1 MIESWAEKYR
11 PKKIEDV
18 VGNFTAIRSIKKWAT
33 DWENDSPSRKGIVL
47 SGPAGSGKTSTA
59 LAIANTMGWEVIELN
74 ASDARSAG
82 AIEGVAL
89 RGSLFQSF
97 SNDGE
102 FNRRKLI
109 LIDEADHLY
118 ERGHQSK
125 NREKDYGDRG
135 GKRAIIKTLEET
147 KQPVVLTVNDLY
159 GLTKGAGAKIK
170 RMITNVKF
178 YPLDTEMVFK
188 SLKRIADNEKIKV
201 ENNVLDEL
209 AKRAKGDLRA
219 AINDF
224 QSIGQGRNELRLEDI
239 EEIGNRDNEYEMFET
254 LKIIFEKMEFDE
266 PRRAAFELDGTPNE
280 LSTWVV
286 DNLPY
291 VYRDS
296 YDRERAY
303 RRLAQ
308 ADLLLSRAVVKQRY
322 DLWGYATEL
331 ISSGVSLSKKN
342 PIARSDPRFPAWLRK
357 MASSRIGRIN
367 RDKLA
372 AKLGRILHVSKREIL
387 SNQIHVLR
395 KICLNDHDK
404 ASRIAGKANLT
415 KEELAFLLDCK
426 GSDGIVKGI
435 MDESEK
441 YREGKEIIKL
451 KNIPINKVEE
461 VEEKIQPKVDPK
473 QKNIFEF

>member
-1 MIESWAEKYR
+1 MIESWSEKYR

-18 VGNFTAIRSIKKWAT
+18 VGNTSAIRSIKKWAM
-33 DWENDSPSRKGIVL
+33 DWESGTPSKIGIVL

-59 LAIANTMGWEVIELN
+59 IALANTMGWDIVELN

-82 AIEGVAL
+82 AIEGIAL
-89 RGSLFQSF
+89 RGSLFQTF
-97 SNDGE
+97 SDEGE
-102 FNRRKLI
+102 FSKIKLI

-125 NREKDYGDRG
+125 KREKDYGDRG
-135 GKRAIIKTLEET
+135 GKRAIIKTLEEG
-147 KQPVVLTVNDLY
+147 KQPIVLTVNDLY

-170 RMITNVKF
+170 RMVTNVKF
-178 YPLDTEMVFK
+178 YPLNTEIVFK
-188 SLKRIADNEKIKV
+188 SLRKIADNEKIKV

-224 QSIGQGRNELRLEDI
+224 QSIGQGRDELRLEDI
-239 EEIGNRDNEYEMFET
+239 EDIGNRDIEFEMFET

-266 PRRAAFELDGTPNE
+266 PRRAAFELHSTPNE

-291 VYRDS
+291 IYKNP

-331 ISSGVSLSKKN
+331 ISSGVSLSKRK
-342 PIARSDPRFPAWLRK
+342 PIVRSDPRFPAWLRK

-372 AKLGRILHVSKREIL
+372 EKLGRILHVSKREIL
-387 SNQIHVLR
+387 SNQIYVLR
-395 KICLNDHDK
+395 RICLKDHNK
-404 ASRIAGKANLT
+404 AAKIAGKVDLT
-415 KEELAFLLDCK
+415 KEELVFLLDCK
-426 GSDGIVKGI
+426 SNDNIVKNI

-441 YREGKEIIKL
+441 YRGGKEIIKL
-451 KNIPINKVEE
+451 KNRPENMIEE
-461 VEEKIQPKVDPK
+461 VEEKIQPKADSK

>member
-1 MIESWAEKYR
+1 MK
-11 PKKIEDV
+11 
-18 VGNFTAIRSIKKWAT
+18 
-33 DWENDSPSRKGIVL
+33 
-47 SGPAGSGKTSTA
+47 
-59 LAIANTMGWEVIELN
+59 
-74 ASDARSAG
+74 
-82 AIEGVAL
+82 
-89 RGSLFQSF
+89 
-97 SNDGE
+97 
-102 FNRRKLI
+102 
-109 LIDEADHLY
+109 
-118 ERGHQSK
+118 
-125 NREKDYGDRG
+125 
-135 GKRAIIKTLEET
+135 
-147 KQPVVLTVNDLY
+147 
-159 GLTKGAGAKIK
+159 
-170 RMITNVKF
+170 
-178 YPLDTEMVFK
+178 
-188 SLKRIADNEKIKV
+188 
-201 ENNVLDEL
+201 
-209 AKRAKGDLRA
+209 
-219 AINDF
+219 
-224 QSIGQGRNELRLEDI
+224 LEDI

-266 PRRAAFELDGTPNE
+266 PRRAAFELDSTPNE

-331 ISSGVSLSKKN
+331 ISSGVSLSKKK

-387 SNQIHVLR
+387 SNQIPVLR

-404 ASRIAGKANLT
+404 TSKIAGKANLT

-426 GSDGIVKGI
+426 GSDGIVKKI
-435 MDESEK
+435 MDES
-441 YREGKEIIKL
+441 
-451 KNIPINKVEE
+451 
-461 VEEKIQPKVDPK
+461 
-473 QKNIFEF
+473 

>member
-1 MIESWAEKYR
+1 
-11 PKKIEDV
+11 
-18 VGNFTAIRSIKKWAT
+18 
-33 DWENDSPSRKGIVL
+33 
-47 SGPAGSGKTSTA
+47 
-59 LAIANTMGWEVIELN
+59 
-74 ASDARSAG
+74 
-82 AIEGVAL
+82 
-89 RGSLFQSF
+89 
-97 SNDGE
+97 
-102 FNRRKLI
+102 
-109 LIDEADHLY
+109 
-118 ERGHQSK
+118 
-125 NREKDYGDRG
+125 
-135 GKRAIIKTLEET
+135 
-147 KQPVVLTVNDLY
+147 
-159 GLTKGAGAKIK
+159 GAKIK

-224 QSIGQGRNELRLEDI
+224 QSIGQGRDELKLEDI

-266 PRRAAFELDGTPNE
+266 PRRAAFELDSTPNE

-372 AKLGRILHVSKREIL
+372 
-387 SNQIHVLR
+387 
-395 KICLNDHDK
+395 
-404 ASRIAGKANLT
+404 
-415 KEELAFLLDCK
+415 
-426 GSDGIVKGI
+426 
-435 MDESEK
+435 
-441 YREGKEIIKL
+441 
-451 KNIPINKVEE
+451 
-461 VEEKIQPKVDPK
+461 
-473 QKNIFEF
+473 

>member
-1 MIESWAEKYR
+1 MIEPWSEKYR

-18 VGNFTAIRSIKKWAT
+18 LGNVNAIRSIKKWAA
-33 DWENDSPSRKGIVL
+33 DWEKGSPARKGIVL

-59 LAIANTMGWEVIELN
+59 IAIANTMGWEVIELN
-74 ASDARSAG
+74 ASDARSAS

-125 NREKDYGDRG
+125 NRVKNYGDRG

-170 RMITNVKF
+170 RMVTNVKF

-188 SLKRIADNEKIKV
+188 SLRRIADNEKIKV

-219 AINDF
+219 AVNDF
-224 QSIGQGRNELRLEDI
+224 QSIGQGRDELKLEDV
-239 EEIGNRDNEYEMFET
+239 EEIGNRDNEYEMFQT
-254 LKIIFEKMEFDE
+254 LKTIFEKMEFDE
-266 PRRAAFELDGTPNE
+266 PRRAAFELDSTPNE
-280 LSTWVV
+280 LATWVT

-291 VYRDS
+291 VYRDP
-296 YDRERAY
+296 DERERAY

-308 ADLLLSRAVVKQRY
+308 ADLLLTRAVVKQRY

-331 ISSGVSLSKKN
+331 ISSGVSLAKEK
-342 PIARSDPRFPAWLRK
+342 PMARSEPRFPGWLRK
-357 MASSRIGRIN
+357 MAGSRIGRIH

-372 AKLGRILHVSKREIL
+372 AKLGKIMHLSKREIL
-387 SNQIHVLR
+387 SNQVQILR

-404 ASRIAGKANLT
+404 ASRIAGKADLT

-426 GSDGIVKGI
+426 GSDVIVKRI
-435 MDESEK
+435 MEESEK
-441 YREGKEIIKL
+441 YREEKEVIKL
-451 KNIPINKVEE
+451 KSVPVNVVEE
-461 VEEKIQPKVDPK
+461 VEEKIQPKADAK
-473 QKNIFEF
+473 QKNLFEF

>member
-11 PKKIEDV
+11 PKTIEDV
-18 VGNFTAIRSIKKWAT
+18 VGNFSAIRSIKKWAT
-33 DWENDSPSRKGIVL
+33 DWENDSPARKGIVL

-74 ASDARSAG
+74 ASDARSAD

-125 NREKDYGDRG
+125 NRVKNYGDRG

-170 RMITNVKF
+170 RMVTNVKF

-188 SLKRIADNEKIKV
+188 SLRRIADNEKIEV
-201 ENNVLDEL
+201 GNDVLDEL

-219 AINDF
+219 AVNDF
-224 QSIGQGRNELRLEDI
+224 QSIAQGRDELKLEDI
-239 EEIGNRDNEYEMFET
+239 EEIGNRDNEYEMFQT
-254 LKIIFEKMEFDE
+254 LKTIFEKMEFDE
-266 PRRAAFELDGTPNE
+266 PRRAAFELDSTPNE
-280 LSTWVV
+280 LATWVV

-291 VYRDS
+291 VYKDP
-296 YDRERAY
+296 YEREKAY
-303 RRLAQ
+303 RKLAQ

-331 ISSGVSLSKKN
+331 ISSGVSLAKEK
-342 PIARSDPRFPAWLRK
+342 PMARSEPRFPGWLRK

-372 AKLGRILHVSKREIL
+372 AKLGKIMHLSKREIL
-387 SNQIHVLR
+387 SNQIQILR
-395 KICLNDHDK
+395 KICLSDHDK
-404 ASRIAGKANLT
+404 ASRIAGKADLT

-426 GSDGIVKGI
+426 SSDGIVKRI
-435 MDESEK
+435 MDASEE
-441 YREGKEIIKL
+441 YREEKEVIKL
-451 KNIPINKVEE
+451 KNMPINVVEE
-461 VEEKIQPKVDPK
+461 VEEKIQPKADAK
-473 QKNIFEF
+473 QKNLFEF